1 MRLTRKSNSEYYV
14 HKLDLNDFKDTAG
27 ESVINTLAV
36 INKLGQLEDVEEELG
51 VDFKTFID
59 AMLHGIYVKVDNK
72 VIDCRNCVGWL
83 WRFSRNENFVGT
95 ERPLEYHFDIID
107 GQCYQIYLK
116 DYKKTWWLTSDEEVQ
131 QDENVL

>member
-1 MRLTRKSNSEYYV
+1 MNRLTCKPDGAFEIYYYETTEENR
-14 HKLDLNDFKDTAG
+14 LNDSIAITQ
-27 ESVINTLAV
+27 
-36 INKLGQLEDVEEELG
+36 KLGQLEDLEESLG
-51 VDFKTFID
+51 IDFKTFID

-95 ERPLEYHFDIID
+95 ERPLEYHFDIIH